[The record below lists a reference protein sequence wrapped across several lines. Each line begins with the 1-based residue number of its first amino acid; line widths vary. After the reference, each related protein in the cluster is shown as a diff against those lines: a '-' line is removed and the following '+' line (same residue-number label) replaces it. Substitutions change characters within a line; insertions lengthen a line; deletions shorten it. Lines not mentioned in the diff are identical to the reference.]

1 MRYLVI
7 GCGYIGERVADLLHE
22 AGHDVAG
29 VTHSPE
35 SAQRLAAAKPY
46 PVHAFDV
53 SQAAEVQALSE
64 KFGGSPAWVIHCA
77 SSSRGGAETYRQVHL
92 AGCNNLRASFPAA
105 KILFTSSTSVYP
117 QTDGSVVTEESD
129 ATPDRETSQILR
141 ATEELVL
148 AGGGSVA
155 RLAGIYGPSR
165 SFVLKS
171 YLEGTATIEG
181 NDGNGRY
188 LNQIH
193 REDAARA
200 LVHLTTTAPL
210 GIYNVT
216 DDTPVT
222 QRECYT
228 ALSWRFEKLMPPVTE
243 PNTQRKRAWTHKRVS
258 NAKLRSTG
266 FTLSY
271 PSYEE
276 AIAQDPDLVR
286 SIMVQLGGNGAA
298 PSAAD
303 ASRGCNVIL
312 VGLMGSG
319 KSTVGRMVA
328 QSLGFGFA
336 DTDHLITDVA
346 GQTIPEIFAAEGEEG
361 FRVRETAAL
370 RSLIGRDGLVIATG
384 GGIVTRPENLPLLK
398 QLGFVVW
405 LSADPN
411 VLHRRTAHSHD
422 RPLLKNPDPAG
433 TLRKLHD
440 GRSPLYEQASDMKIN
455 TDDFS
460 PQDVAY
466 GVAETARVH
475 FSKASPAPRTH
486 PHS

>member
-1 MRYLVI
+1 MSYLVI

-22 AGHDVAG
+22 AGHAVVG
-29 VTHSPE
+29 VTHSQE
-35 SAQRLAAAKPY
+35 SAQKLASAKAY
-46 PVHAFDV
+46 PVHACDV
-53 SQAAEVQALSE
+53 SQASEVQALAE
-64 KFGGSPAWVIHCA
+64 KLEVSPAWVIHCA

-92 AGCNNLRASFPAA
+92 GGCSNLGTSFPEA

-141 ATEELVL
+141 ATEDLVL
-148 AGGGSVA
+148 AGGGTVA
-155 RLAGIYGPSR
+155 RLAGIYGPAR

-181 NDGNGRY
+181 NEGNGRY

-200 LVHLTTTAPL
+200 LVHLATSAPA

-222 QRECYT
+222 QRECFT
-228 ALSWRFEKLMPPVTE
+228 ALSWRFQKLMPPVTE
-243 PNTQRKRAWTHKRVS
+243 PNNQRKRAWTHKQVS

-266 FTLSY
+266 FTLTF
-271 PSYEE
+271 PSYEQ
-276 AIAQDPDLVR
+276 AIAEDPELVR
-286 SIMVQLGGNGAA
+286 SIMAQLAVNGSPQPAGEAA
-298 PSAAD
+298 C
-303 ASRGCNVIL
+303 GCNVIL

-328 QSLGFGFA
+328 HSLGFGFA
-336 DTDHLITDVA
+336 DTDHLITDAA

-370 RSLIGRDGLVIATG
+370 RSLVGRDGMVIATG

-405 LSADPN
+405 LNADPN
-411 VLHRRTAHSHD
+411 TLHRRTAHSHD

-433 TLRKLHD
+433 TLRKLHE

>member
-1 MRYLVI
+1 MMHLII

-22 AGHDVAG
+22 AGHEVAG
-29 VTHSPE
+29 VTHSLE
-35 SAQRLAAAKPY
+35 SAQRLASAKPY
-46 PVHAFDV
+46 AVLACNV
-53 SQAAEVQALSE
+53 SALEEVRSLSE
-64 KFGGSPAWVIHCA
+64 KLGTTPACIIHCA

-92 AGCNNLRASFPAA
+92 TGCGNLRATFPGAR
-105 KILFTSSTSVYP
+105 ILFTSSTSVYP

-129 ATPDRETSQILR
+129 ATPDRATSRVLRET
-141 ATEELVL
+141 EDLVL
-148 AGGGSVA
+148 AAGGTVA

-171 YLEGTATIEG
+171 FLEGTASIEG
-181 NDGNGRY
+181 NDGDGRC

-200 LVHLTTTAPL
+200 LVHLATKALP
-210 GIYNVT
+210 GIFNVT
-216 DDTPVT
+216 DDAPMT
-222 QRECYT
+222 QRECFT
-228 ALSWRFEKLMPPVTE
+228 ELSWRFDKPMPPVTE
-243 PNTQRKRAWTHKRVS
+243 PNTNRKRAWTHKRVS
-258 NAKLRSTG
+258 NAKLRGTG
-266 FTLSY
+266 FACLY
-271 PSYEE
+271 PSYLD
-276 AIAQDPDLVR
+276 ALAQDPELVI
-286 SIMVQLGGNGAA
+286 SILAQVNAGENAKADKNG
-298 PSAAD
+298 
-303 ASRGCNVIL
+303 SRGVNVVL

-336 DTDHLITDVA
+336 DTDHLISDAA

-370 RSLIGRDGLVIATG
+370 RSLVGRDGMVIATG
-384 GGIVTRPENLPLLK
+384 GGIVTRPENLALLK

-405 LSADPN
+405 LNADPN

-433 TLRKLHD
+433 TLRRLHE
-440 GRSPLYEQASDMKIN
+440 GRSPLYEKASDMKIN

-475 FSKASPAPRTH
+475 FSKAKP
-486 PHS
+486 

>member
-1 MRYLVI
+1 MMYLVI
-7 GCGYIGERVADLLHE
+7 GCGYMGERVADLLHV
-22 AGHDVAG
+22 AGHEVAG
-29 VTHSPE
+29 VTHSRE
-35 SAQRLAAAKPY
+35 SAERLASAKPY
-46 PVHAFDV
+46 PVHACDV
-53 SQAAEVQALSE
+53 SQLAEVQALSG
-64 KFGGSPAWVIHCA
+64 KLGASPACVIHCA
-77 SSSRGGAETYRQVHL
+77 SSGRGGAEMYRKVHL
-92 AGCNNLRASFPAA
+92 EGCGNLRAAFPETRL
-105 KILFTSSTSVYP
+105 LFTSSTSVYP
-117 QTDGSVVTEESD
+117 QTDGSEVTEESD

-141 ATEELVL
+141 ETEALVL
-148 AGGGSVA
+148 AAGGTVA

-171 YLEGTATIEG
+171 FLEGTATIEG
-181 NDGNGRY
+181 NEGHGRY

-200 LVHLTTTAPL
+200 LVHLCTHAL
-210 GIYNVT
+210 KGVYNVT
-216 DDTPVT
+216 DDAPVT
-222 QRECYT
+222 QRECFT
-228 ALSWRFEKLMPPVTE
+228 MLSWRFEKPLPPATP
-243 PNTQRKRAWTHKRVS
+243 PNTQRKRAWTHKKVS
-258 NAKLRSTG
+258 NAKLRATG
-266 FTLSY
+266 FSLLY
-271 PSYEE
+271 PSYTD
-276 AIAQDPDLVR
+276 ALAKDPQLVL
-286 SIMVQLGGNGAA
+286 SILAQLGVEGNPIPGSNG
-298 PSAAD
+298 SA
-303 ASRGCNVIL
+303 RGFNVVL

-328 QSLGFGFA
+328 HSLGFGFA
-336 DTDHLITDVA
+336 DTDHLISDAA

-370 RSLIGRDGLVIATG
+370 RSLIGRDGMVIATG

-405 LSADPN
+405 LNADPN

-433 TLRKLHD
+433 TLRKLHE

-475 FSKASPAPRTH
+475 FSKAKA
-486 PHS
+486 

>member
-22 AGHDVAG
+22 AGHDMAG

-35 SAQRLAAAKPY
+35 SAQRLTEAKPY
-46 PVHAFDV
+46 PVHACDV
-53 SQAAEVQALSE
+53 SQAAEVQALAE
-64 KFGGSPAWVIHCA
+64 KLGASPAWVIHCA

-92 AGCNNLRASFPAA
+92 EGCSNLRASFPQA
-105 KILFTSSTSVYP
+105 KLLFTSSTSVYP

-129 ATPDRETSQILR
+129 ATPDRETSQIVR
-141 ATEELVL
+141 ATEALVL
-148 AGGGSVA
+148 ASGGTVA

-181 NDGNGRY
+181 NEGNGRY

-200 LVHLTTTAPL
+200 LVHLTTSAPS

-222 QRECYT
+222 QRECFT
-228 ALSWRFEKLMPPVTE
+228 ALSWRFQKLMPPVSE

-258 NAKLRSTG
+258 NAKLRGTG
-266 FTLSY
+266 FTLKY
-271 PSYEE
+271 PSYEQALAGDPE
-276 AIAQDPDLVR
+276 LVPSILAQVGAN
-286 SIMVQLGGNGAA
+286 GGA
-298 PSAAD
+298 PTSANNA
-303 ASRGCNVIL
+303 RGCNVIL

-328 QSLGFGFA
+328 QSLGFAFA
-336 DTDHLITDVA
+336 DTDHLIIDAA
-346 GQTIPEIFAAEGEEG
+346 GRTIPEIFATEGEDG
-361 FRVRETAAL
+361 FRMRETAAL

-384 GGIVTRPENLPLLK
+384 GGIVTRPENVPLLK

-440 GRSPLYEQASDMKIN
+440 SRSPLYEQASDMRIN

-475 FSKASPAPRTH
+475 FSQTKA
-486 PHS
+486 